1 MKTAFL
7 FPGQGSQVVGMGK
20 DICEKYPEANEV
32 FEKARKILG
41 QDMKALCFESDM
53 ETLSQTKNTQ
63 IALAVTS
70 LAILEVLKSKGIE
83 AEIATGLSLGEYV
96 ALMYAGYLTLEDGL
110 LLLQKRGYYM
120 QNFVEEGNYAM
131 AAVIGMESE
140 KIEEVTKKIRE
151 NGDFVVPA
159 NYNYS
164 GQTVISG
171 EAEAIEKASNEL
183 KELGAKRVIPLK
195 TSGPFHTIKLEK
207 SKELFEKELEKIEF
221 KEPKKN
227 IKVIK
232 NLDGSYYQEN
242 DNIKE
247 ILANHL
253 VSPVRFDKAIK
264 RMMDE
269 GVTRFIE
276 VGPGRALTNF
286 IKKEQKDRE
295 VELFAV
301 GDEKSLSNL

>member
-32 FEKARKILG
+32 FEKASKILG

-195 TSGPFHTIKLEK
+195 TSGHFHTKKLEK
-207 SKELFEKELEKIEF
+207 AKELFEKELEKIEF

>member
-32 FEKARKILG
+32 FEKASKILG

-171 EAEAIEKASNEL
+171 EAKAIEKASNEL

-207 SKELFEKELEKIEF
+207 AKELFEKELEKIEF

-242 DNIKE
+242 NNIKE
-247 ILANHL
+247 ILAKHL

>member
-32 FEKARKILG
+32 FEKASKILG

-207 SKELFEKELEKIEF
+207 AKELFEKELEKIEF

-247 ILANHL
+247 ILAKHL

>member
-32 FEKARKILG
+32 FEKASKILG

-207 SKELFEKELEKIEF
+207 AKELFEKELEKIEF

>member
-32 FEKARKILG
+32 FEKASKILG

-207 SKELFEKELEKIEF
+207 AKELFEKELEKIEF

-247 ILANHL
+247 ILAKHL

-276 VGPGRALTNF
+276 VGPGRALTNI

>member
-1 MKTAFL
+1 MK
-7 FPGQGSQVVGMGK
+7 
-20 DICEKYPEANEV
+20 
-32 FEKARKILG
+32 
-41 QDMKALCFESDM
+41 
-53 ETLSQTKNTQ
+53 
-63 IALAVTS
+63 
-70 LAILEVLKSKGIE
+70 
-83 AEIATGLSLGEYV
+83 
-96 ALMYAGYLTLEDGL
+96 
-110 LLLQKRGYYM
+110 
-120 QNFVEEGNYAM
+120 NFVEEGNYAM

-207 SKELFEKELEKIEF
+207 AKELFEKELEKIEF

-247 ILANHL
+247 ILAKHL